1 MKTIKLAAAALVL
14 LLGATAAAPVH
25 GGGFPTL
32 DAVKVGPGRF
42 KLVLGGQAALDK
54 ETGLVWELAPASS
67 EPNWSDGVVACL
79 EKVVGGR
86 LGWRLPAAEELLSL
100 LTPDGSGVPS
110 LPSGHPFTGAN
121 GQYWTGSHWSEAPGT
136 MFTVRVGVTVD
147 PLGAQ
152 GVAVSGT
159 HRVWCV
165 RGGRGNDPLAY

>member
-1 MKTIKLAAAALVL
+1 MKTIKLAATALVL
-14 LLGATAAAPVH
+14 LLGGTLAPVH
-25 GGGFPTL
+25 AGSFPTL
-32 DAVKVGPGRF
+32 DAIKVGPSRF

-54 ETGLVWELAPASS
+54 ETGLVWELAPGST
-67 EPNWSDGVVACL
+67 EPSWSDGVTTCL
-79 EKVVGGR
+79 EKVVGAR
-86 LGWRLPAAEELLSL
+86 LGWRMPAAEELLSL

-110 LPSGHPFTGAN
+110 LPSGHPFVGAT
-121 GQYWTGSHWSEAPGT
+121 GQYWTGSHWSEAPST
-136 MFTVRVGVTVD
+136 MFTVRVGTAVD